1 MKTSKVLDSWALLA
15 YFEGQES
22 GAKVV
27 EILKQASKGSF
38 DLLISVINW
47 GEILYII
54 EMRHGR
60 DKRDEVERFMN
71 QMQLDIIHADREL
84 TREAAG
90 LKAAYKLPYA
100 DCFAAALA
108 KTRKAAVVTGD
119 KDFEP
124 LEKEI
129 RIEWL

>member
-1 MKTSKVLDSWALLA
+1 MKGIRVLDSWALLA
-15 YFEGQES
+15 YFEGQQS

-27 EILKQASKGSF
+27 EILKQASKGGI

-47 GEILYII
+47 GEVLYIT

-60 DKRDEVERFMN
+60 DKRDEIERFMN
-71 QMQLDIIHADREL
+71 QMQLDVISADREL

-90 LKAAYKLPYA
+90 LKTAYKLPYA

-108 KTRKAAVVTGD
+108 KTRKATVVTGD
-119 KDFEP
+119 KDFGP

-129 RIEWL
+129 KIEWL